1 MFVSLKTR
9 VAIMD
14 ARVIFEPQH
23 DKKKNNNK
31 MTCAPIE
38 DSDQFGHPPSLI
50 RVFAVRGRN
59 LDSLITH

>member
-9 VAIMD
+9 VAVMD

-23 DKKKNNNK
+23 DKNK

-50 RVFAVRGRN
+50 RVFAVRGRS
-59 LDSLITH
+59 LDSLVTH